1 MLNKQIEEFRK
12 FQKRTLILGIGKS
25 ILSLLIVSK
34 LYYLQILNKSKFGK
48 LSETNRIKIRVLYP
62 ERGVISDIKGKKLA
76 DNRIDYQITI
86 LKEDK
91 KHLKKTLENLGK
103 IINIS
108 TSELNLLEKNLKKRT
123 LDDFV
128 IVKRNFRRVRT
139 FIMN

>member
-62 ERGVISDIKGKKLA
+62 ERGVISDIKGKSNNSNEA
-76 DNRIDYQITI
+76 I
-86 LKEDK
+86 L
-91 KHLKKTLENLGK
+91 
-103 IINIS
+103 
-108 TSELNLLEKNLKKRT
+108 
-123 LDDFV
+123 
-128 IVKRNFRRVRT
+128 
-139 FIMN
+139 